1 MTQPSTVPAATPT
14 STGPVRPRRHPIKV
28 WYRAIRVFSF
38 TASITPI
45 LVGSA
50 LALVDGDVDGWR
62 DVALIVAMLFASMAV
77 HAGCNLGNDY
87 YDYRRGIDDHI
98 GAHDDP
104 ERIGPAG
111 VIQDRS
117 LTPAQVFRGMI
128 VAFAI
133 GTVIGLGIVWATG
146 WPIFV
151 LALVCL
157 ALAFLYT
164 GGPKP
169 LGYIALGEITV
180 FVTMGLAMIMG
191 SYYVLSEEVSWRS
204 FGVALPL
211 GLLVTAILHGNNL
224 ADVESDRRAG
234 KVTVAN
240 SVSRGVG
247 NLEYIV
253 LVYGAW
259 VALVALV
266 VANPDLWPTL
276 LAFGALPAGLG
287 AVRLYVSETAQP
299 VLRRGVRLS
308 AGVHLRFGLLMVG
321 GLLIAWAIR
330 GLT

>member
-1 MTQPSTVPAATPT
+1 MTSAAQSSTRVPD
-14 STGPVRPRRHPIKV
+14 RPRQSPFRV

-50 LALVDGDVDGWR
+50 LALVDGDIDSPGA
-62 DVALIVAMLFASMAV
+62 VALVIAMLLASMAV

-87 YDYRRGIDDHI
+87 YDYRRGIDAHI

-104 ERIGPAG
+104 EHIGPAG

-133 GTVIGLGIVWATG
+133 GTAIGLGIVWATG
-146 WPIFV
+146 WPIFL
-151 LALVCL
+151 LALACL

-191 SYYVLSEEVSWRS
+191 SYYVLSAEVSWRS

-224 ADVESDRRAG
+224 ADIESDRRAG
-234 KVTVAN
+234 KITVAN
-240 SVSRGVG
+240 SVSRSVG

-259 VALVALV
+259 VALVGLV
-266 VANPDLWPTL
+266 VTNTDLWPTL
-276 LAFGALPAGLG
+276 LAFGALPSGLQ

-299 VLRRGVRLS
+299 ILRRGVRLS
-308 AGVHLRFGLLMVG
+308 AGVHLRFGLLMVV
-321 GLLIAWAIR
+321 GLVVSAELGEW
-330 GLT
+330 T